1 MNEEDFDKCIS
12 SLASNKNLPWLS
24 KLICAFLLPLT
35 KLTLILL
42 SDSTS
47 KELELKLRGSM
58 GVIIMLF
65 TLG

>member
-1 MNEEDFDKCIS
+1 MR
-12 SLASNKNLPWLS
+12 
-24 KLICAFLLPLT
+24 AFLLPLT

-47 KELELKLRGSM
+47 KELELKLRGSI
-58 GVIIMLF
+58 GVIIMLS